1 MKCCVEFQYNHIY
14 IYIYVFFFCI
24 FVACFARADVTI
36 SDSSIPGGPHYEAM
50 FSSKGLNFPGGKDS
64 RFVTIYLRISDA
76 FSDISNISFSIVNAE
91 SYSVHMQDKDN
102 IFSKREM
109 VSF

>member
-1 MKCCVEFQYNHIY
+1 MV
-14 IYIYVFFFCI
+14 FFCI